1 MHVLEHYSRFRV
13 PFGCREDVVA
23 CDSFGRANS
32 TDLGSTDQLPHRPG
46 RPGFAWTEEAGDWEI
61 NTNRIGSVGTSPD
74 GLGWLAKCDPG
85 IANMYIEVQFAYTL
99 DGNNN
104 RIRFRV
110 QDANNWVCLTHTS
123 SAMTFGDCVAGVVTN
138 RGTGTTGVTPASGD
152 LVVISAIGSAL
163 TARII
168 RAGVQVGTAAT
179 ATISNFSTATGVG
192 FRAATAAVRW
202 RNLVVRRAA

>member
-61 NTNRIGSVGTSPD
+61 NGNRIGSVGSSPG

-85 IANMYIEVQFAYTL
+85 IADMYIEVQFAYAP
-99 DGNNN
+99 DGNAN
-104 RIRFRV
+104 RIRFRI
-110 QDANNWVCLTHTS
+110 QDSNNWVGISHTS
-123 SAMTFGDCVAGVVTN
+123 SNMTFMDCVAGVVTA
-138 RGTGTTGVTPASGD
+138 RGTGTGVTLSSGD